1 VTMALAVA
9 KTKSSQLK
17 PALADRMW
25 TILGLRL
32 APMDETVFKELGT
45 RYRGGLQVIAV
56 RPESPAAQQGI
67 RKADVLVGM
76 HVWETVSLENI
87 AYILDREDLS
97 KFDPMIFYIVRG
109 SDTLYG
115 HLRVAS
121 KSLAP

>member
-1 VTMALAVA
+1 
-9 KTKSSQLK
+9 
-17 PALADRMW
+17 
-25 TILGLRL
+25 
-32 APMDETVFKELGT
+32 
-45 RYRGGLQVIAV
+45 
-56 RPESPAAQQGI
+56 
-67 RKADVLVGM
+67 
-76 HVWETVSLENI
+76 VSLENI